1 MGPPSSR
8 PLASP
13 FSRKLA
19 GLPLGIWALDLNVY
33 REYWKAGT
41 DGLAHFRAL
50 DVLRPRTATRVCAEG
65 HWDGVMVS
73 GRVYFFR
80 SNQLGILLGAG
91 GWFCLVLHLC
101 CEWGRARQPLLLTTV
116 QTSSQLQV
124 TLVS

>member
-1 MGPPSSR
+1 MALRISER
-8 PLASP
+8 LMFCDQEPLH
-13 FSRKLA
+13 
-19 GLPLGIWALDLNVY
+19 VY
-33 REYWKAGT
+33 
-41 DGLAHFRAL
+41 
-50 DVLRPRTATRVCAEG
+50 AEG